1 MRGKDRNAR
10 QKDASGLNL
19 YMNDKIKRNVKC
31 CKYLSI
37 LIDTGLKWQDHINY
51 VYNKF
56 IKFTSIFYKIRNKL
70 PQEVLKMIYF
80 AFVHSHL
87 LGAYMALKYMLTPL
101 PITCLN

>member
-70 PQEVLKMIYF
+70 PQEVLKLSLIHISEPTRPY
-80 AFVHSHL
+80 
-87 LGAYMALKYMLTPL
+87 
-101 PITCLN
+101 